1 MEVINSTLAAWERV
15 KLSEK
20 VVVLD
25 QQGLK
30 IADHREEATKGR
42 EALKD
47 VIRAFK
53 STPAEERVDKI
64 GGVVK
69 AFQAEVDA
77 LTQRQ
82 RYAEDAFLDLYRSLD
97 DAPDPLAALREAVAA
112 NKASDAMRAEHEET
126 KKQLAN
132 YDKEFTQL
140 TNQAQTIKSLK
151 QQLKEAEARA
161 EEAVATALRQQ
172 QEGSLIEQQLLQA
185 SAHEREAEMALRLQ
199 RSQEEAAAAARV
211 QEAAGEQLYHLQQS
225 NEETQ
230 AAARSEIEL
239 LRAELERSSAQ
250 VLSLRTENETLR
262 RDAAAGS
269 GGAGGGAAVGES
281 AAAVALSPQRLAAL
295 EEILA
300 AKELQL
306 TKLTS
311 QLASTERALVA
322 KGEEATQQAARD
334 EAALQRS
341 AVRVRELQAELDKR
355 PTSAAHAEALA
366 QLDALRAAAR
376 LTDGAAGELVAAA
389 ELGGAGEGGG
399 GGAVTAHVQMLE
411 AELRH
416 KRAQLSEKEAEAEAQ
431 ARAQQELAAKVEQQ
445 QATLAQ
451 LEDALLQ
458 KASGAAVAPGAAGAG
473 AAAAV
478 PPAGA
483 SQANETLSKLLC
495 GVGGA
500 STTASAA
507 GGGAEQAE
515 VQRLLAQQ
523 RDRARREAEEVAAEN
538 RRLKDQT
545 RGLQVESRKLQADNL
560 KLFEKI
566 RFLQSQATSVV
577 TAPGATGGASGGG
590 AGPAV
595 RVNIGSNLD
604 VHNSIAEEQ
613 TEARYRKMYEA
624 ELNPFAA
631 FHRREKMQ
639 RINELNPAERLMLN
653 FSSFFLANRQA
664 RLFLAGYIVCLHVL
678 FSLMSYSLMHH
689 THRMIH
695 HCD

>member
-1 MEVINSTLAAWERV
+1 METVSRTLAAWERV

-47 VIRAFK
+47 VIRGFK
-53 STPAEERVDKI
+53 STPAEERADKI

-97 DAPDPLAALREAVAA
+97 DAPDPLVALREAVAA

-140 TNQAQTIKSLK
+140 TNQAQSIKSLK

-161 EEAVATALRQQ
+161 EEAVAAALRQQ
-172 QEGSLIEQQLLQA
+172 QEGSLIEQQMLQA

-239 LRAELERSSAQ
+239 LRSELERSSAQ
-250 VLSLRTENETLR
+250 ALSLRTENETLR
-262 RDAAAGS
+262 RDAAAGGS
-269 GGAGGGAAVGES
+269 GGAAGGDRDGAAG
-281 AAAVALSPQRLAAL
+281 VALSPQRLAAL

-311 QLASTERALVA
+311 QLAGTERALA
-322 KGEEATQQAARD
+322 ARGDEAAAQLARD
-334 EAALQRS
+334 EAALQRAS
-341 AVRVRELQAELDKR
+341 VRVREQHAELERR

-376 LTDGAAGELVAAA
+376 LTDG
-389 ELGGAGEGGG
+389 
-399 GGAVTAHVQMLE
+399 
-411 AELRH
+411 
-416 KRAQLSEKEAEAEAQ
+416 
-431 ARAQQELAAKVEQQ
+431 
-445 QATLAQ
+445 
-451 LEDALLQ
+451 
-458 KASGAAVAPGAAGAG
+458 
-473 AAAAV
+473 
-478 PPAGA
+478 
-483 SQANETLSKLLC
+483 
-495 GVGGA
+495 GV
-500 STTASAA
+500 
-507 GGGAEQAE
+507 
-515 VQRLLAQQ
+515 R
-523 RDRARREAEEVAAEN
+523 
-538 RRLKDQT
+538 
-545 RGLQVESRKLQADNL
+545 
-560 KLFEKI
+560 
-566 RFLQSQATSVV
+566 
-577 TAPGATGGASGGG
+577 
-590 AGPAV
+590 
-595 RVNIGSNLD
+595 
-604 VHNSIAEEQ
+604 
-613 TEARYRKMYEA
+613 
-624 ELNPFAA
+624 
-631 FHRREKMQ
+631 
-639 RINELNPAERLMLN
+639 
-653 FSSFFLANRQA
+653 
-664 RLFLAGYIVCLHVL
+664 
-678 FSLMSYSLMHH
+678 
-689 THRMIH
+689 
-695 HCD
+695 